1 MLRPHVERPAKGAH
15 TVSTAPAR
23 GETAELA
30 MQAITLGRLAGSVAH
45 EVKNPLNAMAL
56 QVALLVDKIAAADG
70 ALASSCAANLSSL
83 RNQIGRINDV
93 VRRYVDIADP
103 AATPGGFD
111 AGALLADVTH
121 LFGHELRRRR
131 IALSAE
137 SAAGVVRAAGDGVR
151 PTRLLLGLLWRAITG
166 TPPGGRLSVH
176 AAPADGFAELAI
188 THSIG
193 EADPAL
199 EWVEA
204 VVSTAAG
211 ELGGSLERSSRD
223 GLARFALRLP
233 KETAP

>member
-1 MLRPHVERPAKGAH
+1 MSGA
-15 TVSTAPAR
+15 PGQ

-56 QVALLVDKIAAADG
+56 QVALLMDKLAADE

-83 RNQIGRINDV
+83 RNQIGRINEV
-93 VRRYVDIADP
+93 VRRYVDLADP

-111 AGALLADVTH
+111 AGALLADITH

-131 IALSAE
+131 IAVGAE
-137 SAAGVVRAAGDGVR
+137 STAGVVRAAGDGVR

-166 TPPGGRLSVH
+166 TPPGGRLAVH
-176 AAPADGFAELAI
+176 AAPVEGFAELSI
-188 THSIG
+188 VHSIG
-193 EADPAL
+193 EPDPSL

-204 VVSTAAG
+204 VVSSAAG
-211 ELGGSLERSSRD
+211 ELGGTLEKTSRD
-223 GLARFALRLP
+223 GLIRFALRLP
-233 KETAP
+233 KEN